1 MIDVHYASLTSEGVQ
16 HRKNEQMI
24 TYPEITRPTVNGREP
39 VLAVPRV
46 FHLPSLER
54 RGGEMKDPERGVE
67 EGWGEVISNGGLWE
81 AAGVVIGGT
90 FPIKS
95 YDIRD
100 RTRVISCKEKCPL

>member
-46 FHLPSLER
+46 FHLSSLER
-54 RGGEMKDPERGVE
+54 RGGEMKDPERSRG
-67 EGWGEVISNGGLWE
+67 GLGGLWE

-100 RTRVISCKEKCPL
+100 RTRVVSCKEKCPL